1 MQLFHRI
8 SEHFQKK
15 LPFVIY
21 RKPNE
26 NKVIGVLQSKDD
38 LVFTE
43 DFSKK
48 GFVFAPF
55 QLEEKALIFP
65 FDSAEFLEENYVP
78 ESFENTSDNFL
89 IENQEEVSQ
98 QHIKLVSQAVS
109 AIKRGDYQKI
119 VLSRRENIT
128 LSIAFIKIYKRLLDL
143 FPSAMVYCWYHPKVG
158 MWAGATPEKLVSIK
172 DNQLMT
178 MSLAGTQAFQEGTT
192 PEWGIKEREEQQL
205 VTDFIT
211 ETLRPFVE
219 NLEIS
224 EPKSVRAGNV
234 VHLRTDICGKLSDK
248 AEFNQ
253 IIRALH
259 PTPAVC
265 GLPKEAAL
273 QYILKNETYP
283 RKFYTGFFGILDA
296 NNATE
301 LFVNLRCMEIFSD
314 SVFLYI
320 GGGITT
326 DSIPESEWNETVI
339 KSHAMKRVLF

>member
-1 MQLFHRI
+1 MQLFYRI

-119 VLSRRENIT
+119 VLSRREKIT
-128 LSIAFIKIYKRLLDL
+128 LSIGFIKIYKRLLDL
-143 FPSAMVYCWYHPKVG
+143 FPTAMVYCWYHPKVG

-192 PEWGIKEREEQQL
+192 PEWGNKEKEEQQL

-273 QYILKNETYP
+273 EYILKNENYP
-283 RKFYTGFFGILDA
+283 RKFYTGFLGILDA

-301 LFVNLRCMEIFSD
+301 LFVNLRCMELLSD
-314 SVFLYI
+314 GVFLYT
-320 GGGITT
+320 GGGITA